1 MVPPWQRYRFDHGE
15 ARSIKR
21 AKNRGT
27 GGHEAILYGSESWT
41 WVISSTQQKE
51 QAGFSLLPAGFGFA
65 LVRWHLPSTRRLTYF
80 YKARGREDLA
90 GI

>member
-27 GGHEAILYGSESWT
+27 GGHEAILYGSESWN

-51 QAGFSLLPAGFGFA
+51 QAGFSAPCGFRVRPCSMA
-65 LVRWHLPSTRRLTYF
+65 L
-80 YKARGREDLA
+80 A
-90 GI
+90 